1 MRSAHAADPAA
12 KSARPNSR
20 VNGVHIGLNVPYS
33 FGNNAMDA
41 DTVLQNCVALGV
53 SALELRAQP
62 VEGFLGVPAELVS
75 MRRTAT
81 GGDSARSK
89 NGPAD
94 PAAAKA
100 SAARLDEWRRS
111 VPMSRVAEFRK
122 KYEDAGVFIEILKV
136 DGVFKMSEPS
146 LDYHFAMAKALG
158 NPFFNAVEK
167 GGQQAAAELTGV
179 TVNFTAPQ
187 TSSAEGQI
195 EVLNALIAQKVDAIA
210 ISATDPDAVV
220 PTLKKAME
228 RGIKVVSYDSA
239 VAKDGRSIAICGY
252 SGAGK
257 STLAAALCGDGCSFV
272 ADDICVVGLDGRQ
285 RPMILPDGRHLKLW
299 KESIDHLGL
308 AERRGRAVRESFA
321 KYYVDP
327 PDPHAQPSPLSAV
340 YVLREARPSLKEGVE
355 RLSLPDA
362 MRTLDHEAYRPRFRA
377 KLQPRP
383 QTMAHVAAVL
393 SRAKVFRLVRPRG
406 FEHLQDTV
414 AAVQAHW
421 DSLG

>member
-1 MRSAHAADPAA
+1 MYHYFIS
-12 KSARPNSR
+12 
-20 VNGVHIGLNVPYS
+20 GLH
-33 FGNNAMDA
+33 
-41 DTVLQNCVALGV
+41 V
-53 SALELRAQP
+53 SSELELRGAIP
-62 VEGFLGVPAELVS
+62 REPRGETDDVSIRRGSVPLALDGA
-75 MRRTAT
+75 TAT
-81 GGDSARSK
+81 GPTWDLAGDIFLLRVPRLIRFRIEAGRDIVFETEP
-89 NGPAD
+89 GFAD
-94 PAAAKA
+94 CDAAGFVLGTA
-100 SAARLDEWRRS
+100 
-111 VPMSRVAEFRK
+111 F
-122 KYEDAGVFIEILKV
+122 GILLHQR
-136 DGVFKMSEPS
+136 GS
-146 LDYHFAMAKALG
+146 L
-158 NPFFNAVEK
+158 
-167 GGQQAAAELTGV
+167 
-179 TVNFTAPQ
+179 
-187 TSSAEGQI
+187 
-195 EVLNALIAQKVDAIA
+195 VLH
-210 ISATDPDAVV
+210 
-220 PTLKKAME
+220 
-228 RGIKVVSYDSA
+228 GSA
-239 VAKDGRSIAICGY
+239 VAKDGRSIAIC
-252 SGAGK
+252 
-257 STLAAALCGDGCSFV
+257 
-272 ADDICVVGLDGRQ
+272 
-285 RPMILPDGRHLKLW
+285 

>member
-1 MRSAHAADPAA
+1 MQNLSRRDFTRLTLAALPAAALLSSVRSAHAADPAA

-41 DTVLQNCVALGV
+41 DTVLQNCVSLGV

-158 NPFFNAVEK
+158 ARAVSTEISHDEADLKRIGAIADKHQFPIGYHGHMETGPEDWEHAFALAKYNWANVDIGHFVAGHNKSPVEFIKKQHERITHVHIKDRKMNRGANVPF
-167 GGQQAAAELTGV
+167 GQGDTPIV
-179 TVNFTAPQ
+179 
-187 TSSAEGQI
+187 
-195 EVLNALIAQKVDAIA
+195 EVLRLIRDQRWPIQATIEFEYPVPAGSTRMAEIA
-210 ISATDPDAVV
+210 KAVQF
-220 PTLKKAME
+220 
-228 RGIKVVSYDSA
+228 
-239 VAKDGRSIAICGY
+239 C
-252 SGAGK
+252 
-257 STLAAALCGDGCSFV
+257 
-272 ADDICVVGLDGRQ
+272 
-285 RPMILPDGRHLKLW
+285 
-299 KESIDHLGL
+299 
-308 AERRGRAVRESFA
+308 
-321 KYYVDP
+321 
-327 PDPHAQPSPLSAV
+327 
-340 YVLREARPSLKEGVE
+340 REAL
-355 RLSLPDA
+355 A
-362 MRTLDHEAYRPRFRA
+362 
-377 KLQPRP
+377 
-383 QTMAHVAAVL
+383 
-393 SRAKVFRLVRPRG
+393 
-406 FEHLQDTV
+406 
-414 AAVQAHW
+414 
-421 DSLG
+421 

>member
-1 MRSAHAADPAA
+1 MYHYFIS
-12 KSARPNSR
+12 
-20 VNGVHIGLNVPYS
+20 GLH
-33 FGNNAMDA
+33 
-41 DTVLQNCVALGV
+41 V
-53 SALELRAQP
+53 SSELELRGAILREP
-62 VEGFLGVPAELVS
+62 RGETDDVSIRRGSVPLALDGA
-75 MRRTAT
+75 TAT
-81 GGDSARSK
+81 GPTWDLAGDIFLLRVPRLIRFRIEAGRDIVFETEP
-89 NGPAD
+89 GFAD
-94 PAAAKA
+94 CDAAGFVLGTA
-100 SAARLDEWRRS
+100 
-111 VPMSRVAEFRK
+111 F
-122 KYEDAGVFIEILKV
+122 GILLHQR
-136 DGVFKMSEPS
+136 GS
-146 LDYHFAMAKALG
+146 L
-158 NPFFNAVEK
+158 
-167 GGQQAAAELTGV
+167 
-179 TVNFTAPQ
+179 
-187 TSSAEGQI
+187 
-195 EVLNALIAQKVDAIA
+195 VLH
-210 ISATDPDAVV
+210 
-220 PTLKKAME
+220 
-228 RGIKVVSYDSA
+228 GSA

-414 AAVQAHW
+414 AAVLAHW